1 MLALCR
7 IIILLNRYI
16 LSRWDIVSLT
26 DYLMFLKEIL
36 LKRKENGSLVDHK
49 LMVDE

>member
-7 IIILLNRYI
+7 IIILLNRYL
-16 LSRWDIVSLT
+16 LSRREIGSLT

-36 LKRKENGSLVDHK
+36 LKRKENGRLVDR
-49 LMVDE
+49 